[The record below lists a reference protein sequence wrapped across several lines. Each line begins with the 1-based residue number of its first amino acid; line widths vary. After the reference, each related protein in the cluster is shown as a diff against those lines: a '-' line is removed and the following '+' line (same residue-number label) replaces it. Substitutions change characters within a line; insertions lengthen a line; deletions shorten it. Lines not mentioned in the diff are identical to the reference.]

1 MSKWVI
7 HRSIFWTQSI
17 DLDSPAHSPL
27 ASNKMIPLVC
37 QHGVPFTSWLLQ
49 QAANERQS
57 HLKEATMATHLS
69 VTAPLPADCPAT
81 SPPPPPPSADA
92 AAARLG
98 GDGVR
103 RTTKA
108 ARCASRW
115 PGDPVG
121 SAISDSCRPVFS
133 LSGQVNFYLYVYNF
147 FSFMKRNKFTYP
159 PSTLR

>member
-81 SPPPPPPSADA
+81 SPPPPPPRPPTPPPLDWA
-92 AAARLG
+92 ATACVVPQKLLAAHHG
-98 GDGVR
+98 GQGTRWAR
-103 RTTKA
+103 RSVIVA
-108 ARCASRW
+108 GPFSHCRAR
-115 PGDPVG
+115 
-121 SAISDSCRPVFS
+121 
-133 LSGQVNFYLYVYNF
+133 
-147 FSFMKRNKFTYP
+147 
-159 PSTLR
+159 